1 MEKKFNFKL
10 LAEQIAV
17 CVALL
22 LVAPISVSVFTRNLE
37 DAFVLLKILAPFLIP
52 CNILYFLNF
61 YLYLPFLF
69 FKKKKVWF
77 YVANV
82 ASILLI
88 NTKFIY
94 QIFTVTMPAEAGNW
108 AWIGVAIVV
117 FSSLISYTVTIY
129 VASGVLNGRR
139 TKLLKE
145 KLAEENQRHTEAEL
159 NWLKNQI
166 NPHFLFN
173 TLNNI
178 SSLTAID
185 PDMAQDSIG
194 RLSDLLRYAMYES
207 DKPTVALGK
216 EVEFMQN
223 YISLMNLRC
232 GDKTEVT
239 ADFDIESPQMQIAP
253 LLLISFIENAYKH
266 GISTNRKSF
275 IHIKMSEKEGLLTF
289 TCANSNFPKD
299 HTDHSGNGIGL
310 QNMRRRMELLYP
322 GRYKWEQTLEDETWK
337 VRCEIKL

>member
-1 MEKKFNFKL
+1 MEKKFNYKL

-37 DAFVLLKILAPFLIP
+37 DALVLLKILAPFLIP
-52 CNILYFLNF
+52 CNIIYFLNF
-61 YLYLPFLF
+61 YLFLPHLF
-69 FKKKKVWF
+69 FKKRKIWF
-77 YVANV
+77 FVANI
-82 ASILLI
+82 ATILII
-88 NTKFIY
+88 NIKFLY
-94 QIFTVTMPAEAGNW
+94 QLFTVKMPAEAGNW

-117 FSSLISYTVTIY
+117 FSSIISYVVTIY

-145 KLAEENQRHTEAEL
+145 QLAEENQRHTEAEL

-185 PDMAQDSIG
+185 PELAQDSIG

-239 ADFDIESPQMQIAP
+239 ADFDIESPQMPIAP

-266 GISTNRKSF
+266 GLSTSKPSF
-275 IHIKMSEKEGLLTF
+275 IHILMTEKDG
-289 TCANSNFPKD
+289 AAA
-299 HTDHSGNGIGL
+299 
-310 QNMRRRMELLYP
+310 
-322 GRYKWEQTLEDETWK
+322 
-337 VRCEIKL
+337 